1 VPFGAQKEDFLGGRG
16 MKEGRQGEI
25 KGGEGMRSKG
35 GGKERKIVGRGKLG
49 EGK

>member
-1 VPFGAQKEDFLGGRG
+1 

-35 GGKERKIVGRGKLG
+35 EGERREITGSGKGMGTVGWEGELRGREVKG
-49 EGK
+49 